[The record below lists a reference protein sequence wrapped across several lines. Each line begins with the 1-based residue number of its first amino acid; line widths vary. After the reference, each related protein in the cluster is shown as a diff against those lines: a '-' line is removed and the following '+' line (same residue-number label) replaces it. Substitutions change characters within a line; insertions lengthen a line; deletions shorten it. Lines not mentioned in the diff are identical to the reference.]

1 MVDAAAAASTRAD
14 LRLGDEREKATLS
27 ALLWGKRPPVDRR
40 KEQVRLDVP
49 VGKVRFYD
57 AEKGF
62 GFLTKDEGGD
72 VYVRA
77 NALPP
82 GVTSLKAGQRVEFG
96 VVEGRKGEQAL
107 SVHIVDVPP
116 SLSKAH
122 RKPPEQMTV
131 IIEDLI
137 KMLDGIGNGYRRGR
151 YPDAKTST
159 KIATVLR
166 AVADELEL

>member
-1 MVDAAAAASTRAD
+1 M
-14 LRLGDEREKATLS
+14 
-27 ALLWGKRPPVDRR
+27 
-40 KEQVRLDVP
+40 P

-72 VYVRA
+72 VYVRSG
-77 NALPP
+77 ALPA
-82 GVTSLKAGQRVEFG
+82 GTTALKAGQKVEFG

-107 SVHIVDVPP
+107 SVHVLEAPP

-137 KMLDGIGNGYRRGR
+137 KMLDGLGNNYRRGR
-151 YPDAKTST
+151 HPEARTGSKVAS
-159 KIATVLR
+159 VLR